1 MNIKVKA
8 GLLTLLVFLTTAGLI
23 GFFIAIVALLGVNW
37 LFVFLSIFVVVCI
50 YNAALGWLK
59 DNKK

>member
-8 GLLTLLVFLTTAGLI
+8 VLLTLLVFLAIAGLI
-23 GFFIAIVALLGVNW
+23 GFFIVIDALLGVDW
-37 LFVFLSIFVVVCI
+37 LLVFLSIFVVVCI

-59 DNKK
+59 DTKK

>member
-8 GLLTLLVFLTTAGLI
+8 GLLTLLVFLAIAGLI
-23 GFFIAIVALLGVNW
+23 GFFIVIDALLGVDW
-37 LFVFLSIFVVVCI
+37 LLVFLIIFAVVCI
-50 YNAALGWLK
+50 YDVALGWLK

>member
-8 GLLTLLVFLTTAGLI
+8 GLLTLLVFLAIAGLI
-23 GFFIAIVALLGVNW
+23 GFFTVIDALLGTDW
-37 LFVFLSIFVVVCI
+37 LLVFLSIFAVVCI
-50 YNAALGWLK
+50 YNVALGWLK

>member
-8 GLLTLLVFLTTAGLI
+8 GLLTLLVFLAIAGLI
-23 GFFIAIVALLGVNW
+23 GFFIVIDALLGVDW
-37 LFVFLSIFVVVCI
+37 LLVFLSIFVVVCI

-59 DNKK
+59 DTKK

>member
-8 GLLTLLVFLTTAGLI
+8 GLLTLLVFLTIAGLI
-23 GFFIAIVALLGVNW
+23 GFFIAIVALLGVDW